1 MLCNTMLGMQ
11 AQMIRKGR
19 TLQEV
24 AAKLQKE
31 FTQMHYY
38 TLTQYINYKITQPA
52 R

>member
-1 MLCNTMLGMQ
+1 MLRSNMLGMQ

-31 FTQMHYY
+31 LTQMTQF
-38 TLTQYINYKITQPA
+38 TLTQYICYKITQPA